1 MNHRDAEIADIVVV
15 LNECHNGDVARAV
28 QQLAAAGVMILNTD
42 EENKVIEGSI
52 ETFKLPDLH
61 KIECVN
67 YVRTVLTYIADY
79 PVGDPRDT
87 DLSEDDEDGED
98 AA

>member
-15 LNECHNGDVARAV
+15 LHQSYSSRIPVAV
-28 QQLAAAGVMILNTD
+28 ELLVGAGFELITTD
-42 EENKVIEGSI
+42 EENNVVEGSI
-52 ETFKLPDLH
+52 ESFKVQDLQ
-61 KIECVN
+61 KLECVN

-79 PVGDPRDT
+79 PVGDPRDQ
-87 DLSEDDEDGED
+87 DLTEDEGED